1 MTAWPDKPFI
11 RIIRGTEYDE
21 PIDGSLAVREESGG
35 GRYLLISGPRVSS
48 SVDPVCTRTDAID
61 EWEEVVPV
69 PAADLKRL
77 RDEFR
82 GAALPKRRLSALL
95 QVTSHV
101 TPPSELPLD
110 QAVSKVEEALSG
122 SRTLSDTSSEEY
134 LALLL
139 EAISDFQGLERGPES
154 LEKRRGLA
162 RIVRLCV
169 EWVAATRS
177 PGSPDVGI
185 TALEVLAEVRARV
198 ESDPAV
204 GGFPDKAA
212 LAGDAALSVN
222 EARGT
227 GEGRRGWPRDW
238 PGYLHRRGLPE
249 GSFRIPRHAGGPGQ
263 SPYNGR

>member
-35 GRYLLISGPRVSS
+35 GRYLLISGPHVSS

-82 GAALPKRRLSALL
+82 GAVLPKRRLNALL

-110 QAVSKVEEALSG
+110 QAVFQVETLLS
-122 SRTLSDTSSEEY
+122 SSMTLSDTSSEEY

-139 EAISDFQGLERGPES
+139 GAISDFHDLDRGPE
-154 LEKRRGLA
+154 KGRVLA

-169 EWVAATRS
+169 EWIAETGS
-177 PGSPDVGI
+177 PRSPDVGI
-185 TALEVLAEVRARV
+185 KALEALAEVRARA
-198 ESDPAV
+198 ESDPAI
-204 GGFPDKAA
+204 GGFPATA
-212 LAGDAALSVN
+212 SLAGDVAAWVD
-222 EARGT
+222 EAHET
-227 GEGRRGWPRDW
+227 EDGRRR
-238 PGYLHRRGLPE
+238 LAKGLREPVLTLAHYALARMARCLEE
-249 GSFRIPRHAGGPGQ
+249 GE
-263 SPYNGR
+263 